1 MVEASFHYFGWV
13 VISMN
18 KGSSREGFGLHIKKA
33 LRGVKVEVTHGGSMS
48 RLMGF
53 LFNEHIFPVCKLEIN
68 KGQIIFP
75 WRLRGRPRERVK
87 DIMQNVRHNA
97 YYEDPFAKKSGIK
110 TSDKLAQAGARILPS
125 PWDQFD
131 TMYLS
136 DNESYVMYSRPH
148 FLDECEYS
156 IKIPMMNDQRGT

>member
-33 LRGVKVEVTHGGSMS
+33 LRGVKVEVCKIVEGQRYSK
-48 RLMGF
+48 RLD
-53 LFNEHIFPVCKLEIN
+53 ER
-68 KGQIIFP
+68 QITA
-75 WRLRGRPRERVK
+75 LLKVTCGRPRERVK

-110 TSDKLAQAGARILPS
+110 TSDKLAQVGARILPS

-131 TMYLS
+131 TMYFS

-148 FLDECEYS
+148 FLD
-156 IKIPMMNDQRGT
+156 GTPCLLFGSPPNY

>member
-1 MVEASFHYFGWV
+1 ME
-13 VISMN
+13 
-18 KGSSREGFGLHIKKA
+18 
-33 LRGVKVEVTHGGSMS
+33 
-48 RLMGF
+48 
-53 LFNEHIFPVCKLEIN
+53 VCKIVE
-68 KGQIIFP
+68 GQRYSK
-75 WRLRGRPRERVK
+75 RLDERQITALLKVTCGRPRERVK

-110 TSDKLAQAGARILPS
+110 TSDKLAQVGARILPS

-136 DNESYVMYSRPH
+136 DNESSVMYSRPH

>member
-1 MVEASFHYFGWV
+1 MVRTELSAKAKNKVHMELERKAMQGDASMALNSHFHWKITYRAG
-13 VISMN
+13 N
-18 KGSSREGFGLHIKKA
+18 K
-33 LRGVKVEVTHGGSMS
+33 
-48 RLMGF
+48 
-53 LFNEHIFPVCKLEIN
+53 VCKIVE
-68 KGQIIFP
+68 GQRYSK
-75 WRLRGRPRERVK
+75 RLDERQITALLKVTCGRPRERVK

-110 TSDKLAQAGARILPS
+110 TSDKLAQVGARILPS

-148 FLDECEYS
+148 F
-156 IKIPMMNDQRGT
+156 